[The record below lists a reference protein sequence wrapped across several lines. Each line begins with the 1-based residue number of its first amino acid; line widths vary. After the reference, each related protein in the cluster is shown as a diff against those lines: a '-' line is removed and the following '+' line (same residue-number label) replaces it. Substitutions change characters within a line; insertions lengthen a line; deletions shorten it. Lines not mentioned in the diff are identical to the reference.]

1 MQSLDTGQSPRI
13 NLRIPATLRA
23 AIKAAAGG
31 GRGDE
36 ARWVRRAIEREL
48 NRTACTCQTRKAAR
62 T

>member
-1 MQSLDTGQSPRI
+1 MQSLDTGRSPRI
-13 NLRIPATLRA
+13 NLRIPASLRA
-23 AIKAAAGG
+23 AIKAAAGS

-48 NRTACTCQTRKAAR
+48 NQAACTCETRKAVR